1 MSDRRQ
7 SSASTWEARV
17 KITDSGT
24 TLHHTCFVV
33 HDVEETAAALAE
45 SGIGPWGVWTIEPVA
60 TTVRGRDVPF
70 SFRIAFASVG
80 GSNFEL
86 LAPHEGESIY
96 VGHLEA
102 NGEGF
107 HHTCIAYPNR
117 EAMREA
123 KAELMRQGRE
133 IVQSAD
139 MGELGE
145 FCYFDIPEMGALLEL
160 LYVTELPPP
169 EKTIG

>member
-1 MSDRRQ
+1 MSDGRQ
-7 SSASTWEARV
+7 FVGPQTWEALV
-17 KITDSGT
+17 KITESG

-33 HDVEETAAALAE
+33 HDVEKTAAALAE

-60 TTVRGRDVPF
+60 TTVRGREVPY
-70 SFRIAFASVG
+70 SFRIGFASVG

-86 LAPHEGESIY
+86 LAPLEGESIY
-96 VGHLEA
+96 VDHLEA

-107 HHTCIAYPNR
+107 HHTCVAYPSR

-123 KAELMRQGRE
+123 KAELVSQGRE

-169 EKTIG
+169 GKTIG

>member
-1 MSDRRQ
+1 
-7 SSASTWEARV
+7 
-17 KITDSGT
+17 
-24 TLHHTCFVV
+24 
-33 HDVEETAAALAE
+33 AALVGSCVGA
-45 SGIGPWGVWTIEPVA
+45 SGVWAIGPAPTP
-60 TTVRGRDVPF
+60 VRGRAAPY

-80 GSNFEL
+80 DSNFEL

-107 HHTCIAYPNR
+107 HHTCIAYSSR

-123 KAELMRQGRE
+123 KAELVRQGRE

-139 MGELGE
+139 KGELGE
-145 FCYFDIPEMGALLEL
+145 LCYFEMPEMGALLEL
-160 LYVTELPPP
+160 LYVTE
-169 EKTIG
+169 

>member
-1 MSDRRQ
+1 MP
-7 SSASTWEARV
+7 A
-17 KITDSGT
+17 
-24 TLHHTCFVV
+24 
-33 HDVEETAAALAE
+33 
-45 SGIGPWGVWTIEPVA
+45 A
-60 TTVRGRDVPF
+60 TTVRGREVPF

-80 GSNFEL
+80 DSNFEL
-86 LAPHEGESIY
+86 LAPHEGESIF
-96 VGHLEA
+96 VDHLEA

-107 HHTCIAYPNR
+107 HHTCIAYSSR

-123 KAELMRQGRE
+123 KAELVRQGRE

-145 FCYFDIPEMGALLEL
+145 LCYFEMPEMGALLEL

>member
-1 MSDRRQ
+1 
-7 SSASTWEARV
+7 V
-17 KITDSGT
+17 NITESG

-33 HDVEETAAALAE
+33 HDVEKTAAALAR
-45 SGIGPWGVWTIEPVA
+45 SGIGPWGVWTIEPAA
-60 TTVRGRDVPF
+60 TTVRGREVSF

-86 LAPHEGESIY
+86 LEPLEGESIFAE
-96 VGHLEA
+96 HLEA

-107 HHTCIAYPNR
+107 HHTCVAYPTR
-117 EAMREA
+117 EAMQEA
-123 KAELMRQGRE
+123 KAELVRQRRE

-145 FCYFDIPEMGALLEL
+145 LCYFDLPELGALLEL

>member
-1 MSDRRQ
+1 MRITE
-7 SSASTWEARV
+7 SA
-17 KITDSGT
+17 
-24 TLHHTCFVV
+24 TLHHTSYAV
-33 HDVEETAAALAE
+33 HDVEKTAAALAE
-45 SGIGPWGVWTIEPVA
+45 SGIGPWSVWTIEPVA

-70 SFRIAFASVG
+70 SFRAAIASVG

-86 LAPHEGESIY
+86 VAPLTGESNY
-96 VGHLEA
+96 VQHLET

-107 HHTCIAYPNR
+107 HHTCIAYPSR
-117 EAMREA
+117 EALQDA
-123 KAELMRQGRE
+123 KAELVGQGRE

-145 FCYFDIPEMGALLEL
+145 FCYFHMAEIGSLLEL
-160 LYVTELPPP
+160 LYLTELPPP

>member
-1 MSDRRQ
+1 MQ
-7 SSASTWEARV
+7 
-17 KITDSGT
+17 ITESG

-33 HDVEETAAALAE
+33 RDVEETAAALAA
-45 SGIGPWGVWTIEPVA
+45 SGIGPWSIWSIAPAA

-70 SFRIAFASVG
+70 SFRVALAAVG
-80 GSNFEL
+80 DSNVEL
-86 LAPHEGESIY
+86 LAPDEGESIY

-107 HHTCIAYPNR
+107 HHTCVAYPTR
-117 EAMREA
+117 EALREA
-123 KAELMRQGRE
+123 KAQLVRQGRE
-133 IVQSAD
+133 VVQSAD

-145 FCYFDIPEMGALLEL
+145 FCYFDLPEIGALLEL